1 MQKFLN
7 LSNGIS
13 LILFSS
19 SGEILSKQALAD
31 PEKNL
36 CSGGERAGGEY
47 LDNRNGACQNGEV
60 IKDARSKGRR
70 SLRTKKHCR
79 IER

>member
-7 LSNGIS
+7 LSKGIL

-19 SGEILSKQALAD
+19 SGEILSKQVLAD

-36 CSGGERAGGEY
+36 CGGGKRAGEY
-47 LDNRNGACQNGEV
+47 LDNRNSDGEA
-60 IKDARSKGRR
+60 IKDARSKGKR

-79 IER
+79 IGR

>member
-19 SGEILSKQALAD
+19 SGEILPKQVLAD

-36 CSGGERAGGEY
+36 CGSG
-47 LDNRNGACQNGEV
+47 
-60 IKDARSKGRR
+60 K
-70 SLRTKKHCR
+70 
-79 IER
+79 